1 MSYASF
7 LSLCLSKIKNYYC
20 DIHIHKMALYPQKKL
35 VTSILALIIRLNLW
49 QNSNL
54 FCVLVIYKQ
63 IIERKI
69 ILKKE
74 TKRNTKEETIKFRVT
89 LNEKKKIQHLSNSKN
104 MTLSGYI
111 LQTCLSDTPK
121 PPQITERIEVCNF
134 INEIYHEVKKYGNKQ
149 LTDTITSL
157 CKKYV
162 SNLMEV

>member
-1 MSYASF
+1 M
-7 LSLCLSKIKNYYC
+7 
-20 DIHIHKMALYPQKKL
+20 YPQKKL
-35 VTSILALIIRLNLW
+35 GTSTMALIIRLNLW

-54 FCVLVIYKQ
+54 FAYLLYIIQ

-89 LNEKKKIQHLSNSKN
+89 LNEKKKLQHLSSSKN

-121 PPQITERIEVCNF
+121 LPQITERIEICNF
-134 INEIYHEVKKYGNKQ
+134 INEIYHEVKKYGNEQ
-149 LTDTITSL
+149 LADTVTSL